1 MEREH
6 RSRTLACIYTP
17 CLVAYLNMSNS
28 SFGLAYKPKN
38 GCVGG
43 YIWTSMAK
51 KCLQR
56 MTVVVFIKTNTV
68 HSKII
73 NNQSINQSI
82 QLPSLKIE
90 GIGYFSPS
98 PSHRHHI
105 AYSDWFAFSMRRQV
119 GPDSLLSLEFISYI
133 EPRKGEFSD

>member
-1 MEREH
+1 MRGGLHLDKHGQKMPAENDGG
-6 RSRTLACIYTP
+6 CIHQ
-17 CLVAYLNMSNS
+17 
-28 SFGLAYKPKN
+28 K
-38 GCVGG
+38 
-43 YIWTSMAK
+43 
-51 KCLQR
+51 
-56 MTVVVFIKTNTV
+56 V